1 LRRAAGSG
9 AIVDFPGVLV
19 PAALHNRAYRH
30 AEDEAMTTS
39 AIRSL
44 KFAAIGLNHNHI
56 YSQTKAML
64 DAGAELVAVH
74 AEEDDLA
81 AAYIKIYPQ
90 ARRVTDKRAILD
102 DPSIKLVVSAI
113 TPDVRAATAIEV
125 MRSAKDIM
133 VDKPGVITL
142 EQLADVRRVQAETGR
157 IFSVCYSERFENRA
171 TERASLLVAAGA
183 IGKVVQTVGL
193 GPHALS
199 LNPRPDWFYQ
209 RRRYGGIL
217 CDIAAHQCDQFLH
230 FTGSTQAQV
239 VASHIANHAN
249 PDKPELEDF
258 GEVLLRGNGGTGY
271 LRVDWYTP
279 KGLGVWGDGR
289 LTILGTEGYI
299 EIRKYIDIGG
309 KPGSDHLFLVDS
321 KGTHRIDCTNQP
333 LPYGPR
339 LMADVLDRTE
349 TAMNQTHCFLAT
361 ELALQAEAMAVRVGG
376 SA

>member
-1 LRRAAGSG
+1 
-9 AIVDFPGVLV
+9 
-19 PAALHNRAYRH
+19 
-30 AEDEAMTTS
+30 MTT
-39 AIRSL
+39 AKRNL
-44 KFAAIGLNHNHI
+44 KFAAIGLNHSHI
-56 YSQTKAML
+56 YGQTKAMI

-81 AAYIKIYPQ
+81 AAYMKVYPQ
-90 ARRVTDKRAILD
+90 AKRAADERTILD
-102 DPSIKLVVSAI
+102 DPSIKLIVSSI
-113 TPDVRAATAIEV
+113 TPDVRAVAAMEI
-125 MRSAKDIM
+125 MHHGKDVM

-142 EQLADVRRVQAETGR
+142 ERLAELRRVQAETKR

-171 TERASLLVAAGA
+171 TEKASQLVAAGA

-193 GPHALS
+193 GPHALNN
-199 LNPRPDWFYQ
+199 NPRPDWFYQ

-230 FTGSTQAQV
+230 FTGSTEAQV

-258 GEVLLRGNGGTGY
+258 GEVLLRGNRGTGY
-271 LRVDWYTP
+271 VRVDWYTP

-309 KPGSDHLFLVDS
+309 RPGGDHLFLVDHN
-321 KGTHRIDCTNQP
+321 GTDRIDCTSVA

-349 TAMNQTHCFLAT
+349 TAMPQAHCFLAT
-361 ELALQAEAMAVRVGG
+361 ELALKAEAMAVRIGA
-376 SA
+376 SS